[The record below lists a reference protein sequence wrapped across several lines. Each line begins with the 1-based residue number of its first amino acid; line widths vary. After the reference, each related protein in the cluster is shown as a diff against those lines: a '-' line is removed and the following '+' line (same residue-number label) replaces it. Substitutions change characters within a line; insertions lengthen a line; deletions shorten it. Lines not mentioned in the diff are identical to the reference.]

1 MKIIIKKYSCNDCT
15 HNKVCLYQE
24 DMIKLWEDLE
34 RQDMGNSNIIIN
46 HDQLLFPYV
55 ASFGLECKYFR
66 KDYIK

>member
-1 MKIIIKKYSCNDCT
+1 MIIKKYFCNDCT

-46 HDQLLFPYV
+46 HDQLLLPYV

-66 KDYIK
+66 KD